1 MGKAK
6 SFHHISTFSVF
17 DNPSHFRKPAF
28 EEDPLD
34 DPRGYLL
41 GYSES
46 KWVAEK
52 LVLAAFERGL
62 RGCIYRPAEVT
73 GSSDTGIWK
82 LNDLVSR
89 ALVSSVRAG
98 AFPAGEMRFHMTP
111 VDFVARA
118 IVALSLDGDCS
129 GRIFHLINQ
138 NVKSHAELAPMV
150 RDLGYRA
157 EVVPFEEWKRRLRDL
172 PNSPFEPLQALLDEV
187 GHGDETIEQRYG
199 SAEPRFSVTST
210 SRALEPVGI
219 RCPPVDEQLL
229 RTYVRYFARA
239 GYLPA

>member
-1 MGKAK
+1 
-6 SFHHISTFSVF
+6 
-17 DNPSHFRKPAF
+17 
-28 EEDPLD
+28 
-34 DPRGYLL
+34 
-41 GYSES
+41 
-46 KWVAEK
+46 
-52 LVLAAFERGL
+52 
-62 RGCIYRPAEVT
+62 
-73 GSSDTGIWK
+73 
-82 LNDLVSR
+82 
-89 ALVSSVRAG
+89 
-98 AFPAGEMRFHMTP
+98 MTP